1 MIQSDFA
8 GVALVYIYVAIL
20 LIITEKLLNK
30 YPEASRKVLH
40 ILVGNVAFLLPIFE
54 TKEIMAFI
62 AAGPFILFTFLMSP
76 YTPIKKIRGRTSAA
90 GHGMGLVYYS
100 ITWTILAYL
109 FFDNMVV
116 IAIGI
121 LAMSYG
127 DGFASII
134 GLKFG
139 KKKYKI
145 FGDEKS
151 YIGSFAMVIFTF
163 ITTIIALLYYNISIT
178 FYVLLV
184 LAFIALIS
192 SIVEGLTPK
201 GLDNITVPYGTSAF
215 FACIWF
221 VDKAGTIEVHA
232 VSI

>member
-1 MIQSDFA
+1 MLQNDFA
-8 GVALVYIYVAIL
+8 GVALVYIYVAVL
-20 LIITEKLLNK
+20 LIITEKILDK
-30 YPEASRKVLH
+30 HPEASRKILH
-40 ILVGNVAFLLPIFE
+40 IMVGNIAFLLPIFQ
-54 TKEIMAFI
+54 TKEMMAFV

-76 YTPIKKIRGRTSAA
+76 YTPIKKIRGRTSSA

-139 KKKYKI
+139 KKKYNV
-145 FGDEKS
+145 FGDKKS
-151 YIGSFAMVIFTF
+151 YIGSISMLVFTF
-163 ITTIIALLYYNISIT
+163 IMTIVALLYYGVSIT
-178 FYVLLV
+178 PHILLV
-184 LAFIALIS
+184 LAFISLFAA
-192 SIVEGLTPK
+192 IVEGLTPK
-201 GLDNITVPYGTSAF
+201 GLDNFSVPFVTVLLYWLILLSGIL
-215 FACIWF
+215 C
-221 VDKAGTIEVHA
+221 V
-232 VSI
+232 